1 MDVQIRLDASH
12 RPGYKGDV
20 YGKFIRQTCMCSF
33 TALMLYIAANIVV
46 VKPLFDCLFEVVFSY
61 LWEILS
67 RATENQCYL
76 LLGTG
81 DRTMKHVSF

>member
-1 MDVQIRLDASH
+1 
-12 RPGYKGDV
+12 
-20 YGKFIRQTCMCSF
+20 
-33 TALMLYIAANIVV
+33 MLYIAANIVV